1 MSALSRKSTR
11 FLGIAALV
19 TIGIWGT
26 LRTFAQSA
34 PPPPALPGAMS
45 DGSTLLPNG
54 WRLQP
59 AGKHVKVG
67 NMPLNLTQTPD
78 AKYLVVTSNGL
89 GRPAFSIIDIASW
102 SVKSTLAL
110 DHAWYGLAW
119 SPDGK
124 RLYSAGGGQN
134 NVQEFNYADGVIT
147 RSRTLA
153 LPAVSG
159 ESFVGGLTVS
169 PDGKTVFAT
178 RVFAQSLSS
187 IDVAT

>member
-1 MSALSRKSTR
+1 
-11 FLGIAALV
+11 
-19 TIGIWGT
+19 
-26 LRTFAQSA
+26 
-34 PPPPALPGAMS
+34 MS
-45 DGSTLLPNG
+45 DGSTMLPNG

-102 SVKSTLAL
+102 SVKGTIAL

-124 RLYSAGGGQN
+124 RLYSAGAGQN

-147 RSRTLA
+147 RGRSFA
-153 LPAVSG
+153 LPAVTG

-178 RVFAQSLSS
+178 RLFAQSVAS
-187 IDVAT
+187 IDVAAGQTPRTWARPAGRDARPPAGKRAPSRRLAAAALA